1 MSHQFS
7 NKFTQYTLGPLPW
20 DKEYLE
26 KLFYRSPVDIT
37 EAIKEHPGY
46 IAHEILVQLQV
57 SLDLFL
63 DCVQDI
69 LNTISQFRLSSENPD
84 FWYRPSERLL
94 VDYEKNIRKG
104 LFASAASAMALVHNS
119 GRIAGRNGKI
129 VIDGYQNKVEHMFAK
144 NEQHIF
150 IQGLR
155 NFVSHSHILQPN
167 WTVHYSVEGR
177 YATFRLKSDVL
188 FRYKKWGP
196 LAIKFIKKN
205 KEGIDIDILFS
216 TYREKVIEFHN
227 WFHSEIIKVSEPQLS
242 DYRKYEKWLKQFS
255 LQAGWNFLLSEAIK
269 RNINPYDYL
278 NRYFTKDKLSEIN
291 SLPHRSQAQV
301 DRIIEILDDANACD
315 DKIRRL
321 AYKLFGL
328 ISD

>member
-1 MSHQFS
+1 TSFTASCRNSFVYLPYGNLSILTPPLSYFTSTFGVHFS
-7 NKFTQYTLGPLPW
+7 YPT
-20 DKEYLE
+20 
-26 KLFYRSPVDIT
+26 S
-37 EAIKEHPGY
+37 
-46 IAHEILVQLQV
+46 
-57 SLDLFL
+57 
-63 DCVQDI
+63 
-69 LNTISQFRLSSENPD
+69 NTIAQFRLTSENPA
-84 FWYRPSERLL
+84 FWYRPSESLL
-94 VDYEKNIRKG
+94 VNYEKEVRKG
-104 LFASAASAMALVHNS
+104 LFASAASAMALVDNS
-119 GRIAGRNGKI
+119 RRVAKKI
-129 VIDGYQNKVEHMFAK
+129 VIDCYQNKVEQMFAK
-144 NEQHIF
+144 DEQHIF
-150 IQGLR
+150 IQNLR
-155 NFVSHSHILQPN
+155 NFVTHRHILQPD

-188 FRYKKWGP
+188 FRYKKWEP
-196 LAIKFIKKN
+196 LAINFIEKN

-255 LQAGWNFLLSEAIK
+255 LRADWNLLLSEAIK

-278 NRYFTKDKLSEIN
+278 NRYFTKDELSEIN

-301 DRIIEILDDANACD
+301 DRMIETLDDANACN